1 MGKEA
6 REGGLTDTGN
16 VEERLGR
23 PEGAVEIAVINEAPG
38 ERWADA
44 GELGELDR
52 SGRVQIDG
60 EPERDSGVGIVVDQ
74 AAMKPS
80 GSHVPSR
87 HPRQAAGQSN
97 GDHRLGAPGELLRDE
112 SLGVG

>member
-1 MGKEA
+1 MGEEA

-23 PEGAVEIAVINEAPG
+23 PEGAVEIAVIDEAPG

-60 EPERDSGVGIVVDQ
+60 EPERDSGGGIVVDQ
-74 AAMKPS
+74 AAMKPD

-87 HPRQAAGQSN
+87 HPR
-97 GDHRLGAPGELLRDE
+97 
-112 SLGVG
+112 